1 MQGTVF
7 FTSGSAD
14 TTISSASV
22 RAKYNAVTS
31 RLPAAYGDLAGA
43 DHFQP
48 IVNGNGY
55 RGPLTAWVRWRLMGD
70 PIAGHQFVGDCAYC
84 SSSIWA
90 SYETNPLLEDL
101 APPPPDQ

>member
-1 MQGTVF
+1 
-7 FTSGSAD
+7 
-14 TTISSASV
+14 
-22 RAKYNAVTS
+22 
-31 RLPAAYGDLAGA
+31 
-43 DHFQP
+43 
-48 IVNGNGY
+48 
-55 RGPLTAWVRWRLMGD
+55 VRWRLMGD